1 MSTNSQEQEIDLSQI
16 GKSISKVFQNIINT
30 CFDLLFFVQKKIIII
45 VALFILGVGLGIYLD
60 KEPNYT
66 SDIVVIP
73 NFGSN
78 EYLYDKVNLISL
90 KLKEKDE
97 AFFKA
102 IGISNIKDFNS
113 IDIQPVTGIYN
124 FINSE
129 SQKENF
135 ELIKLMAEDGELDKI
150 IKDDLTSRNYY
161 QHSINI
167 STTTA
172 FDKKDLIE
180 PILKYLQQ
188 TEYFTKLQK
197 VYQSNLV
204 EKMEANKLLI
214 TQIDQLIVT
223 LSQSKSV
230 GGGVTISQNSGLT
243 ELINKKDALINE
255 NQTLSIH
262 KLEYEKVVKDQD
274 ISLNQMNTKG
284 VNNKMK
290 IILPFLFVF
299 LYLLGYWFS
308 QAYKQQ
314 KKRIQS

>member
-16 GKSISKVFQNIINT
+16 GKSISKVFQNVINK
-30 CFDLLFFVQKKIIII
+30 CFDLLFFIQKKIII
-45 VALFILGVGLGIYLD
+45 VGVLFILGVGLGIYLD

-66 SDIVVIP
+66 HDVVVIP

-78 EYLYDKVNLISL
+78 DYLYEKVNLISL

-113 IDIQPVTGIYN
+113 IEIQPINGIYN
-124 FINSE
+124 FINSD

-135 ELIKLMAEDGELDKI
+135 EFIKLMAEDGDIEKI
-150 IKDDLTSRNYY
+150 IQDNVTSKNYY
-161 QHSINI
+161 LHNLNVK
-167 STTTA
+167 TTIA
-172 FDKKDLIE
+172 YQKKDLIE
-180 PILKYLQQ
+180 PILNYLQQ
-188 TEYFTKLQK
+188 TDYFVKLQK

-204 EKMEANKLLI
+204 EKVAANKLLI
-214 TQIDQLIVT
+214 TQIDQIILNLT
-223 LSQSKSV
+223 QNKT
-230 GGGVTISQNSGLT
+230 GGEVTISEKSSVS
-243 ELINKKDALINE
+243 ELIQKKDELIHE
-255 NQTLSIH
+255 NHKLAIH
-262 KLEYEKVVKDQD
+262 KLEYDKVIKDQN

-290 IILPFLFVF
+290 LILPFLFVL

-308 QAYKQQ
+308 QSYKQQ
-314 KKRIQS
+314 KQRIQS

>member
-135 ELIKLMAEDGELDKI
+135 ELIKLMAEDGDVEKI
-150 IKDDLTSRNYY
+150 IKDDVTSRNYY
-161 QHSINI
+161 LHNINI
-167 STTTA
+167 KTTIA
-172 FDKKDLIE
+172 YDKKDLIE

-204 EKMEANKLLI
+204 EKVEANKLLI
-214 TQIDQLIVT
+214 AQIDQII
-223 LSQSKSV
+223 LSLTQNKN
-230 GGGVTISQNSGLT
+230 GGGVTISQDSGLS
-243 ELINKKDALINE
+243 ELIQKKDQLIYE

-262 KLEYEKVVKDQD
+262 KLEYDKVIKDQD

>member
-16 GKSISKVFQNIINT
+16 GKSISKVFQNIVNT
-30 CFDLLFFVQKKIIII
+30 CFDLLFFIQKKIII
-45 VALFILGVGLGIYLD
+45 VGALFILGVGLGIYLD

-135 ELIKLMAEDGELDKI
+135 ELIKLMAEDGDVEKI
-150 IKDDLTSRNYY
+150 IKDDVTSRNYY
-161 QHSINI
+161 LHNINI
-167 STTTA
+167 KTTIA
-172 FDKKDLIE
+172 YDKKDLIE

-204 EKMEANKLLI
+204 EKVEANKLLI
-214 TQIDQLIVT
+214 AQIDQII
-223 LSQSKSV
+223 LSLTQNKN
-230 GGGVTISQNSGLT
+230 GGGVTISQDSGLS
-243 ELINKKDALINE
+243 ELIQKKDQLIYE

-262 KLEYEKVVKDQD
+262 KLEYDKVIKDQD

-290 IILPFLFVF
+290 IILPFLFVSLF
-299 LYLLGYWFS
+299 LLGYWFS

>member
-1 MSTNSQEQEIDLSQI
+1 MSTTSQEQEIDLSQI
-16 GKSISKVFQNIINT
+16 GKSISKAFQNVTNK
-30 CFDLLFFVQKKIIII
+30 CFDLLFFIQKKIII
-45 VALFILGVGLGIYLD
+45 VGALFILGVGLGIYLD

-66 SDIVVIP
+66 NDIVVIP

-78 EYLYDKVNLISL
+78 EYLYNKVNLISL

-113 IDIQPVTGIYN
+113 IDIQPITGIYN

-135 ELIKLMAEDGELDKI
+135 ELIKLMAENGDIEKI
-150 IKDDLTSRNYY
+150 IQDNVTSKNYY
-161 QHSINI
+161 LHGINI
-167 STTTA
+167 KTTIA
-172 FDKKDLIE
+172 YEKKDLIE

-188 TEYFTKLQK
+188 TDFFTKLQK

-204 EKMEANKLLI
+204 EKVEANKLLI
-214 TQIDQLIVT
+214 AQIDQII
-223 LSQSKSV
+223 LSLTQNKT
-230 GGGVTISQNSGLT
+230 GGGVTISQDSGLS
-243 ELINKKDALINE
+243 ELITKKDQLIYE
-255 NQTLSIH
+255 NQTLAIH
-262 KLEYEKVVKDQD
+262 KLEYDKVIKDQT

-290 IILPFLFVF
+290 IILPFLFTSLF
-299 LYLLGYWFS
+299 LVGYLFS

>member
-16 GKSISKVFQNIINT
+16 GKSISKVFQNVINK
-30 CFDLLFFVQKKIIII
+30 CFDLLFFIQKKIII
-45 VALFILGVGLGIYLD
+45 VVVLFILGVGLGIYLD

-66 SDIVVIP
+66 HDVVVIP

-78 EYLYDKVNLISL
+78 DYLYEKVNLISL

-113 IDIQPVTGIYN
+113 IEIQPINGIYN
-124 FINSE
+124 FINSD

-135 ELIKLMAEDGELDKI
+135 EFIKLMAEDGDIEKI
-150 IKDDLTSRNYY
+150 IQDNVTSKNYY
-161 QHSINI
+161 LHNLNVK
-167 STTTA
+167 TTIA
-172 FDKKDLIE
+172 YQKKDLIE
-180 PILKYLQQ
+180 PILNYLQQ
-188 TEYFTKLQK
+188 TDYFVKLQK

-204 EKMEANKLLI
+204 EKVAANKLLI
-214 TQIDQLIVT
+214 TQIDQIILNLT
-223 LSQSKSV
+223 QNKT
-230 GGGVTISQNSGLT
+230 GGEVTISEKSSVS
-243 ELINKKDALINE
+243 ELIQKKDELIHE
-255 NQTLSIH
+255 NHKLAIH
-262 KLEYEKVVKDQD
+262 KLEYDKVIKDQN

-290 IILPFLFVF
+290 LILPFLFVL

-308 QAYKQQ
+308 QSYKQQ
-314 KKRIQS
+314 KQRIQS

>member
-1 MSTNSQEQEIDLSQI
+1 MSTTSQEQEIDLSQI
-16 GKSISKVFQNIINT
+16 GKSISKVFQNIVNT
-30 CFDLLFFVQKKIIII
+30 CFDLLFFIQKKIVI
-45 VALFILGVGLGIYLD
+45 VGALFILGVGLGIYLD

-135 ELIKLMAEDGELDKI
+135 ELIKLMAEDGDVEKI
-150 IKDDLTSRNYY
+150 IKDDVTSRNYY
-161 QHSINI
+161 LHNINI
-167 STTTA
+167 KTTIA
-172 FDKKDLIE
+172 YDKKDLIE

-204 EKMEANKLLI
+204 EKVEANKLLI
-214 TQIDQLIVT
+214 AQIDQII
-223 LSQSKSV
+223 LSLTQNKN
-230 GGGVTISQNSGLT
+230 GGGVTISQDSGLS
-243 ELINKKDALINE
+243 ELIQKKDQLIYE

-262 KLEYEKVVKDQD
+262 KLEYDKVIKDQD

-290 IILPFLFVF
+290 IILPFLFVSLF
-299 LYLLGYWFS
+299 LLGYWFS